1 MAEQDTYL
9 YKKHV
14 PREKGIPDQ
23 FPFKCYFPTMY
34 SVSLDLPQIM
44 VGIDSGVSNTAFAY
58 INIIRDAH
66 KAITDFEFGDSYYF
80 LDDLDMLALQKD
92 KQIFLCQK
100 YYELFAHRQVLS
112 MTFERL
118 SLNTIR
124 DTDTLK
130 GVIDA
135 QETTTLLTTTAYALN
150 HFYKPI
156 PATSIKYCLTGNG
169 KADKQEMC
177 QAAYNLTGDI
187 QLLNN
192 SHRADAF
199 ACCFYSFIQ
208 GMKESCVYYEI
219 PIPSKYAHM
228 EWNFRTMPK
237 APWEH

>member
-1 MAEQDTYL
+1 
-9 YKKHV
+9 
-14 PREKGIPDQ
+14 
-23 FPFKCYFPTMY
+23 
-34 SVSLDLPQIM
+34 
-44 VGIDSGVSNTAFAY
+44 
-58 INIIRDAH
+58 
-66 KAITDFEFGDSYYF
+66 
-80 LDDLDMLALQKD
+80 
-92 KQIFLCQK
+92 
-100 YYELFAHRQVLS
+100 

-237 APWEH
+237 APWEQ